1 MFKLP
6 PVNSHLQITS
16 NSHLTRPPV
25 QNLVFH
31 DDEAST
37 KIVYTGG
44 SGDSALESSL
54 AHIASPSP
62 FIRINP
68 NDQILMPDPEYWMS
82 PSVQINQAI
91 SNLCRLTLEPAMV
104 GIDYADIKT
113 ILRHSGQGASVFGH
127 STHSTRQAAYR
138 SFESLMRMSP
148 PTRVRTPS
156 FLAIIRGYN
165 FDLEDFAGAVDVV
178 SAIPLLDDDTD
189 VLIGVIRD
197 KRLNDNIEVNI
208 MAIWQ
213 EGGIVNV

>member
-6 PVNSHLQITS
+6 PIDFHLPITS
-16 NSHLTRPPV
+16 NSHLTSPPV

-62 FIRINP
+62 FIKINP
-68 NDQILMPDPEYWMS
+68 DDEILMPDPEYRMS

-91 SNLCRLTLEPAMV
+91 SNLCRLILEPAMV
-104 GIDYADIKT
+104 GIDYADITT
-113 ILRHSGQGASVFGH
+113 ILSHSGQGASVFGH
-127 STHSTRQAAYR
+127 SSHSASQAAYK
-138 SFESLMRMSP
+138 SFKSLVEMTP
-148 PTRVRTPS
+148 PTRLRIS
-156 FLAIIRGYN
+156 SMLAIMRGYD
-165 FDLEDFAGAVDVV
+165 FDLEDFSSVEDVV

-189 VLIGVIRD
+189 VIIGVISD
-197 KRLNDNIEVNI
+197 KRMNDNIEVNI

-213 EGGIVNV
+213 EW